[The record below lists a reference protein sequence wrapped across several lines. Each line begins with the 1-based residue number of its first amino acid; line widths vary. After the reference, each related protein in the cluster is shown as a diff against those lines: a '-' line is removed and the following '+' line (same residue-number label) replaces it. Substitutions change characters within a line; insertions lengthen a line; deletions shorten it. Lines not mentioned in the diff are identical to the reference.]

1 MESEENKADCLDMV
15 VHINELMSQIEL
27 TQYFKN
33 FLKFPIELEII
44 LPKIVSVN
52 ITRFEL
58 IKNNQKIIS
67 KILEKEK
74 AKEKYS
80 DTISTGNKGFLSY
93 NLDDETK
100 ISIGNVSPNEEIE
113 MKTFYF
119 GHITVKDLS
128 LQAKFPVIF
137 PSFVLETPSLK
148 KNIKNINMKILQ
160 LKEKYI

>member
-1 MESEENKADCLDMV
+1 MEKKENKTDCLDIV
-15 VHINELMSQIEL
+15 VHINELMSQIEV

-33 FLKFPIELEII
+33 NKKSPIELGIV
-44 LPKIVSVN
+44 LPKIESLN

-58 IKNNQKIIS
+58 IKGNQKIIS

-74 AKEKYS
+74 AKEKYN
-80 DTISTGNKGFLSY
+80 DTISTGDTGFYSSREK
-93 NLDDETK
+93 DETK
-100 ISIGNVSPNEEIE
+100 ICLGNLSPNEEIE
-113 MKTFYF
+113 LKTFYF